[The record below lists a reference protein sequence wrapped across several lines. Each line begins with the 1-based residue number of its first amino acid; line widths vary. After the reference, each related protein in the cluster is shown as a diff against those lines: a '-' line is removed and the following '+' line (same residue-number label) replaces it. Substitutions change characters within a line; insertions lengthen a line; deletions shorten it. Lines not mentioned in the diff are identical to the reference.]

1 MFKVGDKVI
10 YKSFGVCTIEQ
21 TDYVLESLNAK
32 KSSAPERKYFVLK
45 SESAKGGQAYLPAD
59 KAEELIRP
67 VIDRADAIS
76 LAEQLESIEP
86 ENYVEKNMHTTDQ
99 HFREELAQHDCF
111 VTMRVARTME
121 HRIAEQEAVG
131 HKPSNLYVRLLE
143 TARNQVREEYAA
155 SLGISVEEA
164 DEYLQKAAADLQ

>member
-1 MFKVGDKVI
+1 MFKCGDKVI

-21 TDYVLESLNAK
+21 MDYTMESFGSK
-32 KSSAPERKYFVLK
+32 KSDAPARKYFVLK
-45 SESAKGGQAYLPAD
+45 SESARGGQAFVPAD

-67 VIDRADAIS
+67 VIDRDDAIN
-76 LAEQLESIEP
+76 LAQQLEKSEP
-86 ENYVEKNMHTTDQ
+86 EDYIDKNMHTTDQ
-99 HFREELAQHDCF
+99 HFREELAQHDCL

-121 HRIAEQEAVG
+121 HRIAEQEATR
-131 HKPSNLYVRLLE
+131 HKPSGLYVRLLD

-164 DEYLQKAAADLQ
+164 EQYLLKAVGQA